1 MLYRYFDYI
10 WVEFG
15 FGFMAVRF
23 SHVPGGLTKPQLP
36 NLMTK
41 SQAFQEITS
50 QHKWYVGHY
59 SQGYASQLV
68 SRFKAGQLK
77 TKTIN
82 KILHDFGYRLE
93 SPEVWGKTKD

>member
-1 MLYRYFDYI
+1 
-10 WVEFG
+10 
-15 FGFMAVRF
+15 MAVRF
-23 SHVPGGLTKPQLP
+23 SHFPGARTKPQLP

-68 SRFKAGQLK
+68 ARFKAGQLK
-77 TKTIN
+77 GSTVCKFLE
-82 KILHDFGYRLE
+82 KFGYVLE
-93 SPEVWGKTKD
+93 KEEQWGKAPVNTMEK